1 MANETPIA
9 PEAAAAPGDAAPV
22 EVEPLADF
30 LPAVADWL
38 PESLIPVWEVVDR
51 IPLVGA
57 LVVALVFFV
66 LAVVVR
72 VVVFRSLKRLA
83 GLSATLID
91 DRLLQNLGKP
101 VFTTILFIGLTF
113 ATNAA
118 MLPIGTSVIVNLL
131 LSVIVASW
139 MRAILRISDSLLDT
153 LGNHE
158 HFTLIEARTM
168 PLFDLTTK
176 LLTILIGS
184 YVLLLIWGI
193 NPVGWLASAG
203 IVGIAVGFAAKDT
216 LANLFSGFFIV
227 ADAPYKI
234 GDYINLDSGERGR
247 VSAIG
252 LRSTRL
258 LTRDDVEITI
268 PNGVIANAKIINE
281 SGGPHLKIRTAV
293 PVGVAYGSDV
303 DQVMRILGE
312 IGLAHPETCA
322 NPEPRVRLR
331 GFGSSSLDFDLLIW
345 IDHPE
350 QRGRIK
356 HELLMEIYKAF
367 DREGIEIPYSK
378 HDVYIKETPASAPEP
393 AAPDE

>member
-1 MANETPIA
+1 LANETLIA

-57 LVVALVFFV
+57 LVVALAFFV

-234 GDYINLDSGERGR
+234 GDYINLDSGERGK

-303 DQVMRILGE
+303 DGVVRILEG
-312 IGLAHPETCA
+312 IGLDHPQTCA
-322 NPEPRVRLR
+322 QPAPRARMR
-331 GFGSSSLDFDLLIW
+331 GFGASSLDFDLLIW

-350 QRGRIK
+350 QRGMIK

-367 DREGIEIPYSK
+367 GREGIEIPYSK
-378 HDVYIKETPASAPEP
+378 HDVYIKEMP
-393 AAPDE
+393 APDAG

>member
-1 MANETPIA
+1 LANETPIA

-57 LVVALVFFV
+57 LVVALAFFV

-234 GDYINLDSGERGR
+234 GDYINLDSGERGK

-293 PVGVAYGSDV
+293 SVGVAYGSDV
-303 DQVMRILGE
+303 DGVMRILEG
-312 IGLAHPETCA
+312 IGLDHPQTCA
-322 NPEPRVRLR
+322 QPAPRARMR
-331 GFGSSSLDFDLLIW
+331 GFGASSLDFDLLIW

-350 QRGRIK
+350 QRGMIK

-367 DREGIEIPYSK
+367 GREGIEIPYSK
-378 HDVYIKETPASAPEP
+378 HDVYIKEMP
-393 AAPDE
+393 APDAG

>member
-22 EVEPLADF
+22 EVEPLADL

-57 LVVALVFFV
+57 LVVALAFFV

-72 VVVFRSLKRLA
+72 IVVFRSLKRLA

-234 GDYINLDSGERGR
+234 GDYINLDSGERGK

-293 PVGVAYGSDV
+293 SVGVAYGSDV
-303 DQVMRILGE
+303 DGVMRTLEG
-312 IGLAHPETCA
+312 IGLDHPQTCA
-322 NPEPRVRLR
+322 QPAPRVRMR
-331 GFGSSSLDFDLLIW
+331 GFGASSLDFDLLIW

-350 QRGRIK
+350 QRGKIK

-367 DREGIEIPYSK
+367 GREGIEIPYSK
-378 HDVYIKETPASAPEP
+378 HDVFIKEMP
-393 AAPDE
+393 APDAG

>member
-57 LVVALVFFV
+57 LVVALAFFV

-234 GDYINLDSGERGR
+234 GDYINLDSGERGK

-293 PVGVAYGSDV
+293 SVGVAYGSDV
-303 DQVMRILGE
+303 DGVMRILEG
-312 IGLAHPETCA
+312 IGLDHPQTCA
-322 NPEPRVRLR
+322 QPAPRARMR
-331 GFGSSSLDFDLLIW
+331 GFGASSLDFDLLIW

-350 QRGRIK
+350 QRGKIK
-356 HELLMEIYKAF
+356 HELLMEVYKAF
-367 DREGIEIPYSK
+367 GREEIEIPYSK
-378 HDVYIKETPASAPEP
+378 HDVYIKEMP
-393 AAPDE
+393 APDAG

>member
-1 MANETPIA
+1 LANETPIA

-113 ATNAA
+113 ATNTA

-234 GDYINLDSGERGR
+234 GDYINLDSGERGK

-303 DQVMRILGE
+303 DGVMRILEG
-312 IGLAHPETCA
+312 IGLDHPQTCA
-322 NPEPRVRLR
+322 QPAPRARMR
-331 GFGSSSLDFDLLIW
+331 GFGASSLDFDLLIW

-350 QRGRIK
+350 QRGMIK

-367 DREGIEIPYSK
+367 GREEIEIPYSK
-378 HDVYIKETPASAPEP
+378 HDVYIKEMP
-393 AAPDE
+393 APDAG

>member
-1 MANETPIA
+1 LANETPIA

-234 GDYINLDSGERGR
+234 GDYINLDSGERGK

-293 PVGVAYGSDV
+293 SVGVAYGSDV
-303 DQVMRILGE
+303 DGVMRILEG
-312 IGLAHPETCA
+312 IGLDHPQTCA
-322 NPEPRVRLR
+322 QPAPRARMR
-331 GFGSSSLDFDLLIW
+331 GFGASSLDFDLLIW

-350 QRGRIK
+350 QRGMIK

-367 DREGIEIPYSK
+367 GREGIEIPYSK
-378 HDVYIKETPASAPEP
+378 HDVYIKEMP
-393 AAPDE
+393 APDAG

>member
-1 MANETPIA
+1 LANENPIA

-57 LVVALVFFV
+57 LVVALAFFV

-234 GDYINLDSGERGR
+234 GDYINLDSGERGK

-293 PVGVAYGSDV
+293 SVGVAYGSDV
-303 DQVMRILGE
+303 DGVMRILEG
-312 IGLAHPETCA
+312 IGLDHPQTCA
-322 NPEPRVRLR
+322 QPAPRARMR
-331 GFGSSSLDFDLLIW
+331 GFGASSLDFDLLIW

-350 QRGRIK
+350 QRGMIK

-367 DREGIEIPYSK
+367 GREGIEIPYSK
-378 HDVYIKETPASAPEP
+378 HDVYIKEMP
-393 AAPDE
+393 APDAD

>member
-1 MANETPIA
+1 MPNEEPIT
-9 PEAAAAPGDAAPV
+9 PEAQVDID
-22 EVEPLADF
+22 VEPLAEF
-30 LPAVADWL
+30 LPPVVDWL
-38 PESLIPVWEVVDR
+38 PESLIPVWEIIDR

-57 LVVALVFFV
+57 LVIALSFFV
-66 LAVVVR
+66 LAVLIR
-72 VVVFRSLKRLA
+72 VVVFRSLRRLA
-83 GLSATLID
+83 GLSASLVD
-91 DRLLQNLGKP
+91 DRILQDLRKP
-101 VFTTILFIGLTF
+101 VFTTILFIGLSF
-113 ATNAA
+113 ATNVA
-118 MLPIGTSVIVNLL
+118 MLPIGTSVIVNSL

-158 HFTLIEARTM
+158 HFTLIETRTI
-168 PLFDLTTK
+168 PLFDLSTK
-176 LLTILIGS
+176 LLTILFGS

-350 QRGRIK
+350 QRGGIK
-356 HELLMEIYKAF
+356 HELLIEIYKAF

-393 AAPDE
+393 SAPDE

>member
-234 GDYINLDSGERGR
+234 GDYINLDSGERGK

-258 LTRDDVEITI
+258 LTRADVEITI

-293 PVGVAYGSDV
+293 SVGVAYGSDV
-303 DQVMRILGE
+303 DGVMRILEG
-312 IGLAHPETCA
+312 IGLDHPQTCA
-322 NPEPRVRLR
+322 QPAPRARMR
-331 GFGSSSLDFDLLIW
+331 GFGASSLDFDLLIW

-350 QRGRIK
+350 QRGMIK

-367 DREGIEIPYSK
+367 GREGIEIPYSK
-378 HDVYIKETPASAPEP
+378 HDLYIKEMPAPK
-393 AAPDE
+393 DL

>member
-1 MANETPIA
+1 LANETPIA

-113 ATNAA
+113 ATNTA

-234 GDYINLDSGERGR
+234 GDYINLDSGERGK

-293 PVGVAYGSDV
+293 SVGVAYGSDV
-303 DQVMRILGE
+303 DGVMRILEG
-312 IGLAHPETCA
+312 IGLDHPQTCA
-322 NPEPRVRLR
+322 QPAPRARMR
-331 GFGSSSLDFDLLIW
+331 GFGASSLDFELLIW

-350 QRGRIK
+350 QRGMIK

-367 DREGIEIPYSK
+367 GREEIEIPYSK
-378 HDVYIKETPASAPEP
+378 HDVYIKEMP
-393 AAPDE
+393 APDAG

>member
-1 MANETPIA
+1 LANETPIA

-234 GDYINLDSGERGR
+234 GDYINLDSGERGK

-303 DQVMRILGE
+303 DGVMRILEG
-312 IGLAHPETCA
+312 IGLDHPQTCA
-322 NPEPRVRLR
+322 QPAPRVRMR
-331 GFGSSSLDFDLLIW
+331 GFGASSLDFDLLIW

-350 QRGRIK
+350 QRGMIK

-367 DREGIEIPYSK
+367 GREGIEIPYSK
-378 HDVYIKETPASAPEP
+378 HDVYIKEMP
-393 AAPDE
+393 APDAG